1 MTAKT
6 TQTLIRILLATL
18 SLSAATATYAA
29 QCPLIPD
36 GNATLEESE
45 RAALLSEFKFE
56 ALDKELA
63 RKHKKNLSSS
73 GGDLLTMRDL
83 LGLQQLSLQEEN
95 VMRMWADQ
103 QPKSF
108 FAQLN
113 AGLYYGNKAF
123 GARGE
128 APASRVTGSQ
138 WNSVK
143 QLSAKAQPYLQK
155 AMALD
160 ARSAL
165 PQTMLIGLAAMEN
178 QVGGRTAAQWLQ
190 AADQADPKN
199 LAARVNAL
207 NYLSPRWG
215 GSLEGLDQMVS
226 QAVKSL
232 PSASAGYLQY
242 NLVLAKA
249 SHYEVVD
256 KDKSKAQAL
265 YKQAKDMCDNS
276 EAARAGM
283 VRTYQ

>member
-1 MTAKT
+1 MASNP

-128 APASRVTGSQ
+128 APVPVPANESRFSRPG
-138 WNSVK
+138 
-143 QLSAKAQPYLQK
+143 
-155 AMALD
+155 
-160 ARSAL
+160 
-165 PQTMLIGLAAMEN
+165 
-178 QVGGRTAAQWLQ
+178 Q
-190 AADQADPKN
+190 AP
-199 LAARVNAL
+199 
-207 NYLSPRWG
+207 SPRLRRG
-215 GSLEGLDQMVS
+215 CG
-226 QAVKSL
+226 
-232 PSASAGYLQY
+232 ASP
-242 NLVLAKA
+242 
-249 SHYEVVD
+249 
-256 KDKSKAQAL
+256 
-265 YKQAKDMCDNS
+265 
-276 EAARAGM
+276 
-283 VRTYQ
+283 